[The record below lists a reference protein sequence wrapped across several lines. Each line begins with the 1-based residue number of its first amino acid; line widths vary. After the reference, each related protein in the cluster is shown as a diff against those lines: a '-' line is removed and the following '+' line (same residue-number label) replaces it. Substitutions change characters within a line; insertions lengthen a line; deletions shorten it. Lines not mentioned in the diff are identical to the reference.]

1 MIARPPEPRPR
12 PAIVRLAAL
21 LLLPALALTA
31 ACAADDAGD
40 TDAVAGATQSGEDA
54 PGDPLQVVATMS
66 IVGDLAEQVGGDLVE
81 VEVIVPV
88 GADPHTFE
96 PTPSD
101 AATLEGAQLVVAN
114 GAGLEEGWLLSM
126 VEGQQAPLV
135 LLAEGLDL
143 LIVEEGE
150 DAGEVDPHLWNDPV
164 MIYEYVD
171 ALLSAYLEV
180 DPDGEEVYRANA
192 EAYREVLD
200 ELDAWIIEAVETI
213 PPEQRLLV
221 TTHDAFSYFG
231 ERYGLT
237 IPGTLYGVSTENE
250 PSAGAVA
257 DLVTAIRE
265 AGVPTVFVE
274 TLANPQ
280 LMQRVADESGAE
292 VGDELLGDSVGDPGS
307 GAETYEGMMRYNVN
321 AIVTGLG
328 GEVPS

>member
-1 MIARPPEPRPR
+1 MIARTCVKRSVLAWLSATALLA
-12 PAIVRLAAL
+12 AIVL
-21 LLLPALALTA
+21 LA
-31 ACAADDAGD
+31 ACAADGDAEPSP
-40 TDAVAGATQSGEDA
+40 VATAADVGGDA
-54 PGDPLQVVATMS
+54 PADPLRVVATMS
-66 IVGDLAEQVGGDLVE
+66 VVGDLAEQVGGERVE

-101 AATLEGAQLVVAN
+101 AASLEGAQLVVAN
-114 GAGLEEGWLLSM
+114 GAGLEEGWLLRM
-126 VEGQQAPLV
+126 VEGHEAPLV

-143 LIVEEGE
+143 LVVEEGE

-164 MIYEYVD
+164 LIYEYVD
-171 ALLSAYLEV
+171 ALLGAYLEA
-180 DPDGEEVYRANA
+180 DPDGEEDYRANA
-192 EAYREVLD
+192 DAYREVLD
-200 ELDAWIIEAVETI
+200 ALDAWIAQGVETI
-213 PPEQRLLV
+213 PSDQRLLV

-250 PSAGAVA
+250 PSAAAVA

-307 GAETYEGMMRYNVN
+307 GAETYEGMMRYNVT